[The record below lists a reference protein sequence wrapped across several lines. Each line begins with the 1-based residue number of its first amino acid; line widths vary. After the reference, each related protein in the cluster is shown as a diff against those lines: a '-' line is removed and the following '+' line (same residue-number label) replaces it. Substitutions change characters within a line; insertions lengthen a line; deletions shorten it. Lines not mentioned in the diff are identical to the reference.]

1 MDHSKHST
9 DVVERYKSIGL
20 FTGLLMGGVAGAI
33 VAGPHIHDW
42 SALKSGATVLGC
54 FVLGGF
60 IGYGAAALALGS
72 EASIGNAFGSDGS
85 NDDGSGGGGDGGG
98 GGDS

>member
-1 MDHSKHST
+1 
-9 DVVERYKSIGL
+9 
-20 FTGLLMGGVAGAI
+20 MGGFAGAI
-33 VAGPHIHDW
+33 VAGPYIHDW

-72 EASIGNAFGSDGS
+72 EASIGSTIGSDGTS
-85 NDDGSGGGGDGGG
+85 DDAGGGGSDGGG